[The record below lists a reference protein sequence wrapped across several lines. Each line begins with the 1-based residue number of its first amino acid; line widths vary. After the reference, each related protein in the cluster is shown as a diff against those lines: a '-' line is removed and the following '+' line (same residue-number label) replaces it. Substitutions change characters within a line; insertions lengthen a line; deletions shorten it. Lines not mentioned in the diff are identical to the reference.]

1 MTNPLP
7 MATAPGEAAIL
18 HELSAG
24 IMEMATRYGHFF
36 YSEGRGRMEKIYHYI
51 LITGEEEL
59 YNNITRQLA
68 AADGNSDVVR
78 VNTIEE
84 AQAVMKKSGQG
95 ILLTDLRELQSGFR
109 DSCAEAVELSP
120 AKKQTET
127 LIFGDDEEEFSGKGA
142 LRMKKQGKDNL
153 KYIKMYIRLHL
164 ADDLSLTAL
173 SRLVC
178 LSPNY
183 MCMLFRESE
192 GMSLGTFIEQSRMQ
206 RAAYLLI
213 TEDSQMQEI
222 AARVGYRR
230 VSYFCRAFKSY
241 YGCTPRTYRYAHRA
255 EEI

>member
-1 MTNPLP
+1 
-7 MATAPGEAAIL
+7 
-18 HELSAG
+18 
-24 IMEMATRYGHFF
+24 
-36 YSEGRGRMEKIYHYI
+36 
-51 LITGEEEL
+51 
-59 YNNITRQLA
+59 
-68 AADGNSDVVR
+68 
-78 VNTIEE
+78 
-84 AQAVMKKSGQG
+84 
-95 ILLTDLRELQSGFR
+95 
-109 DSCAEAVELSP
+109 
-120 AKKQTET
+120 
-127 LIFGDDEEEFSGKGA
+127 
-142 LRMKKQGKDNL
+142 
-153 KYIKMYIRLHL
+153 MYIRLHL